1 VARLMRMPEVAANST
16 VAVLHEWSVAERA
29 EFGAQ
34 DVLATVETDKAVV
47 DVEAE
52 EPGVVL
58 KLLVAPGTTVEVG
71 APIAVLGEPG
81 DVAGDLDAVLHS
93 LGVADAG
100 SAPPDPEGAPDAP
113 RSPEVPPALVPETV
127 AATGMTP
134 AAAAGGNGHGRIFAS
149 PLARRMARDA
159 GVALDEIAGTGPGG
173 RIVRRD
179 VEAAGRRPVAA
190 PATVPAPAAA
200 PGTWTDVPHT
210 PMRRVIARRLTES
223 KRTIPHFTVRA
234 TLRADELLRLR
245 SGLAAVGTPVSVTDL
260 LLVAAARAHVAVP
273 RMNAIWT
280 PDATRQFSSVD
291 VAVAVAT
298 ETGLLTPVLR
308 GVERLPVGAVATT
321 VRDLAARARE
331 GRLRQDELEGGSLTV
346 TNLGM
351 YGTEE
356 FAAIINPP
364 QSAILAVG
372 AARQEPVVV
381 GGALA
386 VATVLRVTLSADH
399 RVIDGAL
406 AAEWMAAFVLAV
418 EEPLRLLV

>member
-1 VARLMRMPEVAANST
+1 MRMPEVAANST
-16 VAVLHEWSVAERA
+16 VAVLHEWSVAEQA
-29 EFGAQ
+29 EFAAD

-52 EPGVVL
+52 APGVVL
-58 KLLVAPGTTVEVG
+58 KLLVEPGTTVEVG
-71 APIAVLGEPG
+71 APIAVLGDPG
-81 DVAGDLDAVLHS
+81 DDGGDLGSVLQA

-100 SAPPDPEGAPDAP
+100 SAAPDPEGAPDAP
-113 RSPEVPPALVPETV
+113 LSPEVPPELVAATV
-127 AATGMTP
+127 AATGLNP
-134 AAAAGGNGHGRIFAS
+134 SADGVAGNGHGRIFAS
-149 PLARRMARDA
+149 PLARRLARDA
-159 GVALDEIAGTGPGG
+159 GIDLAGIAGTGPGG

-179 VEAAGRRPVAA
+179 VEAAGRRPAMEAA
-190 PATVPAPAAA
+190 SHATPAA
-200 PGTWTDVPHT
+200 PGTWTEVPHT
-210 PMRRVIARRLTES
+210 PMRRAIARRLTES
-223 KRTIPHFTVRA
+223 KQTIPHFTVRA
-234 TLRADELLRLR
+234 TLRVDELLRLR
-245 SGLAAVGTPVSVTDL
+245 AGLTSVGTTVSVTDL
-260 LLVAAARAHVAVP
+260 LLVAAARAHTAVP
-273 RMNAIWT
+273 RMNAVWGQ
-280 PDATRQFSSVD
+280 DAMRQFASVD

-298 ETGLLTPVLR
+298 DTGLLTPVVR
-308 GVERLPVGAVATT
+308 GVEAMPVAAVAAS

-331 GRLRQDELEGGSLTV
+331 GRLRQDELEGGALTV

-372 AARQEPVVV
+372 AAREEPVVV
-381 GGALA
+381 DGALA

-406 AAEWMAAFVLAV
+406 AAEWMAAFTRAV